1 MKPLLKWVGGK
12 TALLPEIV
20 KRLPKKWKTYYEPF
34 AGGAALFFHL
44 EPKKAVLGDMNENV
58 INTYRSVFLR
68 RVVVDISHQDLV
80 AAHNKR
86 HYYKIRALW
95 NRTFWSET
103 PPPPLEPVGP
113 QWHKRAAM
121 FLYLNKT
128 CFNGLWRE
136 NKRGKMNTPMGR
148 YKRPSFVTSD
158 DLVEA
163 YWAFQRSKVD
173 LRVGPFWMTL
183 HDVGRGD
190 FVYLDPPYDP
200 SSKTASFTAY
210 GRDAF
215 GRDEQ
220 KKLAEV
226 VDELG
231 DKGVNVM
238 VSNANTRYI
247 RELYRGLD
255 IRKVYRPGSIN
266 SDITKRG
273 KVAELLITNY

>member
-1 MKPLLKWVGGK
+1 MKPILKWVGGK
-12 TALLPEIV
+12 SALLPEIV
-20 KRLPKKWKTYYEPF
+20 KRLPRKWKTYYEPF

-44 EPKKAVLGDMNENV
+44 EPERAVLGDMNENV
-58 INTYRSVFLR
+58 INTYRSIVHA
-68 RVVVDISHQDLV
+68 RVVVETYLEV
-80 AAHNKR
+80 FAEEHNKR
-86 HYYKIRALW
+86 HYYRQRAVW
-95 NRTFWSET
+95 NRSFWSHT
-103 PPPPLEPVGP
+103 PLPPLPPIGN
-113 QWHKRAAM
+113 QWEVRAAR

-148 YKRPSFVTSD
+148 YKNPAFPTREQLESAQSA
-158 DLVEA
+158 LVHA
-163 YWAFQRSKVD
+163 D
-173 LRVGPFWMTL
+173 LRVGPFWMTI
-183 HDVGRGD
+183 HDVKKGD
-190 FVYLDPPYDP
+190 FVYFDPPYDP

-220 KKLAEV
+220 KKLAKV

-238 VSNANTRYI
+238 VSNANTRYV

-266 SDITKRG
+266 SDTSKRG

>member
-20 KRLPKKWKTYYEPF
+20 KRLPKKWRTYYEPF

-44 EPKKAVLGDMNENV
+44 EPKRAVLGDMNENV
-58 INTYRSVFLR
+58 INTYRAIVHS
-68 RVVVDISHQDLV
+68 RVVVETHLEMFAED
-80 AAHNKR
+80 HNKR
-86 HYYKIRALW
+86 HYYRQRAVW
-95 NRTFWSET
+95 NRTFWSQ
-103 PPPPLEPVGP
+103 PPLPPLPPIGG
-113 QWHKRAAM
+113 QWECRAAR

-148 YKRPSFVTSD
+148 YKSPAFPTREQ
-158 DLVEA
+158 LEA
-163 YWAFQRSKVD
+163 AQGALRFAD

-183 HDVGRGD
+183 YDAKRGD

-200 SSKTASFTAY
+200 SSKTASFTNY

-266 SDITKRG
+266 SDTSKRG